1 MKLKSIG
8 YSLLMA
14 CVAPVYAG
22 DIEVYFNH
30 PANAPATTAS
40 LETVITDFI
49 DDANTSVD
57 VAIYDLD
64 NEAIATALKEAKDR
78 GVAVRLITDNENT
91 GADNQAALN
100 ILTNN
105 NVPWLDDTA
114 DGSAGSGSQHNKF
127 IIVDGTQVLTG
138 SANFT
143 HSGLHGDPDGN
154 GGYDGEGNANNII
167 TIDSTGLATAFTSQ
181 FNIMWGDGPGGL
193 TDSQFGLSKPD
204 HALQTFYTDNENIRI
219 DIQFAPQSP
228 TVYAGSTLDSLNTH
242 IASAQTRVHLA
253 QFVFSAQ
260 ILADTLKTR
269 FDAGVSVEGVGDSSF
284 FNRYYS
290 EFLDMLGTQQ
300 PNTNGTYEV
309 DAYTNSPNNPWNNP
323 AEAFVGSVSSHD
335 KMHHKYWVV
344 DNTVVTGSLNA
355 SGAGSFA
362 NDENMLIIHDANVA
376 DQFEGEFQRRFCEA
390 KGALNCDGS
399 LTHDSIILENV
410 AFTAVEATAVM
421 AVAANATLTE
431 LDIDAALD
439 SRAANAIVNDRP
451 TTMEA
456 LGATY
461 YVGKSALKKLRSYA
475 MLPAA
480 QASHEV
486 RFDLGNLTNLTD
498 LYSYPNSS
506 NGMTLE
512 QTIEHYLTQRL
523 ERDGIANASAVVD
536 KDGSTYETILRGDS
550 AVINDYAT
558 TVPAF
563 LSAGMLAVNAVD
575 DLQDDGIWNSA
586 EWRFFLPLGLA
597 TENQRSVQLLHFPP
611 DYSLTEQDYLN
622 SSTSQR
628 WESLLVLNG
637 VAQPEASLFE
647 TILDIAPIAAPASE
661 GSSLDGTYTYFE
673 PYVLDMLKVLTK
685 SGELGNDALPIVA
698 YGSPVRT
705 WLSDHYNLTNFGVN
719 SVAEIELEPGV
730 FAPVVGANHPSYI
743 WYSIQTS
750 RAHAFDVM
758 EQDLIS
764 ACWQHAIGDDV
775 TIDPVVQMSN
785 CTTQWQSNP
794 RDVCIQMEVQ
804 AYSKSE
810 AEATSICTAEYP

>member
-8 YSLLMA
+8 FSLLIA
-14 CVAPVYAG
+14 CVPPAYAG
-22 DIEVYFNH
+22 DIAVYFNH

-64 NEAIATALKEAKDR
+64 NEAIATALKNAKDR
-78 GVAVRLITDNENT
+78 GVSVRLITDNENT
-91 GADNQAALN
+91 GSDNQAALA
-100 ILTNN
+100 ILTTN

-167 TIDSTGLATAFTSQ
+167 TIKSTSLATAFTSQ

-204 HALQTFYTDNENIRI
+204 HALQTFYTDNENIRV

-228 TVYAGSTLDSLNTH
+228 TVFAGSTLDSLNTH

-253 QFVFSAQ
+253 QFVFSTQ
-260 ILADTLKTR
+260 ILADTLKAR

-290 EFLDMLGTQQ
+290 EFLDMLGSQE
-300 PNTNGTYEV
+300 PNTNGNYEV

-323 AEAFVGSVSSHD
+323 AEVFVGAVSSHD

-344 DNTVVTGSLNA
+344 DDTVVTGSLNA

-362 NDENMLIIHDANVA
+362 NDENMLIIHSAAVA

-399 LTHDSIILENV
+399 LTHDSIILEDV
-410 AFTAVEATAVM
+410 AFTAEEATAVM

-480 QASHEV
+480 QATHEV
-486 RFDLGNLTNLTD
+486 RFDLGNLSNLTD

-523 ERDGIANASAVVD
+523 ERDGITSASGVVD

-558 TVPAF
+558 TIPAF

-628 WESLLVLNG
+628 WESLLIING

-685 SGELGNDALPIVA
+685 SGELGNNALPIVA

-730 FAPVVGANHPSYI
+730 FAPVIGANHPSYI
-743 WYSIQTS
+743 WYSTQTS

-764 ACWQHAIGDDV
+764 ACWQHAIGDNV
-775 TIDPVVQMSN
+775 TLDPAVQMST
-785 CTTQWQSNP
+785 CTTQWQANP
-794 RDVCIQMEVQ
+794 RDVCIHMEIQ

-810 AEATSICTAEYP
+810 AEAESICTAEYP